1 MATTTWEAAE
11 ARGAERSTSAL
22 EPSLAQAR
30 CGLTVRRAPIRRA
43 REMTPPGE
51 AEQEGAS
58 ACARRI
64 RFAAAPSLRS
74 AAPAETPPTSAP
86 LVQRNTGRE
95 AEAAAAASSCRGP
108 TLRPILAIAPPTSPM
123 VWRERQSRVVPVLGF
138 ITGPRGRLA

>member
-1 MATTTWEAAE
+1 MATTTWVAAE
-11 ARGAERSTSAL
+11 GREGEGSTSAL
-22 EPSLAQAR
+22 APSLAQAR
-30 CGLTVRRAPIRRA
+30 CGLTVRRDPIPRA

-86 LVQRNTGRE
+86 LAQRNTGRE
-95 AEAAAAASSCRGP
+95 EEAGGGASSFRGA
-108 TLRPILAIAPPTSPM
+108 R
-123 VWRERQSRVVPVLGF
+123 W
-138 ITGPRGRLA
+138 